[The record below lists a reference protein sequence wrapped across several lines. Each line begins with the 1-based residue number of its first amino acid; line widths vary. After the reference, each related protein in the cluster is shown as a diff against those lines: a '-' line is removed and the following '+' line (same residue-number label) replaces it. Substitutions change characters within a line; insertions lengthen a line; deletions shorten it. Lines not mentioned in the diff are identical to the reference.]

1 MQQETNPESHTY
13 TKRFNWPCSLWE
25 KKEYEPIKRHIYIYY
40 FFICGKF
47 PFFCN
52 VQSSNCHKSLQILMR
67 IDCNTGIFFMVIVIV
82 CECICK
88 QIFSRH
94 LFEYFVYFLN
104 KQKVFWLAFWRR
116 ANSRQ
121 DLDVILYE
129 YNESVIRLILNII
142 TVFKIY
148 IFTLFDS

>member
-1 MQQETNPESHTY
+1 MLSLGK
-13 TKRFNWPCSLWE
+13 KRVWAN
-25 KKEYEPIKRHIYIYY
+25 KKAYLYLL
-40 FFICGKF
+40 FFYLRKVS
-47 PFFCN
+47 FFCN